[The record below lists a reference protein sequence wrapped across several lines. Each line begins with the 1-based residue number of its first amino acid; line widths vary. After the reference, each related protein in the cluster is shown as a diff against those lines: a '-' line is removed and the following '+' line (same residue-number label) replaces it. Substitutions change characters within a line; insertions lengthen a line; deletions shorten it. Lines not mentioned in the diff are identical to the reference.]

1 MTKDAIC
8 TRILELEL
16 EILRLREM
24 MEDLENRGSGYRS
37 KKDDRLHVVEGP
49 SV

>member
-16 EILRLREM
+16 EILRLGEM
-24 MEDLENRGSGYRS
+24 MEDLENSWDEEEQASRDAISYNG
-37 KKDDRLHVVEGP
+37 D
-49 SV
+49 